1 MLHTRIFNVIII
13 KRTFRLLA
21 RLMALIF
28 NYKTGIRFTID
39 PLISSYCAFAGN
51 DCNTGEPGLITM
63 TESSRHFSLM
73 NLPLLFY
80 SLAYLH
86 ILKIGLMSFL
96 EK

>member
-1 MLHTRIFNVIII
+1 MIII

-21 RLMALIF
+21 RMMALLF
-28 NYKTGIRFTID
+28 NYKTGIHFTTD

-51 DCNTGEPGLITM
+51 DCNTGEAGLIIM
-63 TESSRHFSLM
+63 TGSSRHFSLM

-80 SLAYLH
+80 SLAHLH